1 MKQNKLKVFV
11 GNVTYVELVAPNGRV
26 LLTSQFYSDRRSADK
41 IVDILENLNYEI
53 VVEKLDK

>member
-1 MKQNKLKVFV
+1 MKTNKLKVVV
-11 GNVTYVELVAPNGRV
+11 GNVTYIELVAPNGRV

-53 VVEKLDK
+53 VVEKLD

>member
-53 VVEKLDK
+53 VVEKLD

>member
-1 MKQNKLKVFV
+1 MKQNKLKVVV

-26 LLTSQFYSDRRSADK
+26 LLTSQYYSDRRSADK

-53 VVEKLDK
+53 VVEKLD

>member
-1 MKQNKLKVFV
+1 MKTNKLKVVV

-53 VVEKLDK
+53 VVEKLD